1 MNVEKIRK
9 DFPILQ
15 KHINGKPLVYLD
27 NAATSLKPK
36 SVVEAINKYYL
47 EENANIHRGVH
58 KLSQAAS
65 EEYEI
70 CHKKTAQF
78 IGAKNDEI
86 VFTRNA
92 TESINL
98 IMYSLL
104 SEDFFQKGDEI
115 LVSKMEHHCNIVP
128 WQFLEKTKGIKLNF
142 VELNPDFTLNMND
155 LKSKISKK
163 TKIVSITHSSNT
175 VASITP
181 IEEIGKIAKENNS
194 IFIVDAAQSVPH
206 QKVDVKKI
214 NCDFLAFSAHKM
226 LGPTGIGVLYGKKEL
241 LEKMPPFQYGGD
253 MIHSVKWHES
263 SWNVL
268 PFKFEAGTPHIAG
281 AYGLNAAIDYL
292 QKIGME
298 NIREHEKELTEFT
311 LEKMSE
317 IEKVNI
323 YCPKNPEKQAG
334 IILFEVEGMHCHDTA
349 LALDELENIAIR
361 SGMHCAEPLVS
372 SINKEGL
379 TRVSFYLYNSKE
391 EIELFA
397 NTLKK
402 VSKEFG

>member
-1 MNVEKIRK
+1 MNSEKTRK

-15 KHINGKPLVYLD
+15 RTINGKPIVYLD

-36 SVVEAINKYYL
+36 SVVDAMNKYYF

-65 EEYEI
+65 EEYENA
-70 CHKKTAQF
+70 HKKTAQF

-86 VFTRNA
+86 IFTRNA

-98 IMYSLL
+98 IMYSLMGQ
-104 SEDFFQKGDEI
+104 DFFQKGDEI

-142 VELNPDFTLNMND
+142 VELNKDFTLDMND

-163 TKIVSITHSSNT
+163 TKIVSITHASNT

-181 IEEIGKIAKENNS
+181 VEEIGKIARENNS

-214 NCDFLAFSAHKM
+214 NCDFLAFSGHKM

-263 SWNVL
+263 
-268 PFKFEAGTPHIAG
+268 
-281 AYGLNAAIDYL
+281 
-292 QKIGME
+292 
-298 NIREHEKELTEFT
+298 
-311 LEKMSE
+311 
-317 IEKVNI
+317 
-323 YCPKNPEKQAG
+323 
-334 IILFEVEGMHCHDTA
+334 
-349 LALDELENIAIR
+349 
-361 SGMHCAEPLVS
+361 
-372 SINKEGL
+372 
-379 TRVSFYLYNSKE
+379 
-391 EIELFA
+391 
-397 NTLKK
+397 
-402 VSKEFG
+402 